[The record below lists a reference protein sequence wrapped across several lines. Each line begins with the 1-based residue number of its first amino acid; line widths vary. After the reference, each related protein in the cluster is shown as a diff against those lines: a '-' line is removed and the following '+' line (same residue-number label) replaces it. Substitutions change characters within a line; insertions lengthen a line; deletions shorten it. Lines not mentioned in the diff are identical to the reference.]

1 MQQFGI
7 FKKLYQYLIYQN
19 IIVNV
24 SCQIYREFFEGW
36 SLNYLYLFQVTT
48 KKVQS
53 GRPQSTA
60 DVRSLSG
67 GERSFST
74 VCFVL
79 ALWDV
84 ADSPFRML
92 DEFDVFMVCK
102 KILNMYF
109 CH

>member
-1 MQQFGI
+1 MFA
-7 FKKLYQYLIYQN
+7 
-19 IIVNV
+19 
-24 SCQIYREFFEGW
+24 SH
-36 SLNYLYLFQVTT
+36 LNCSISRAQVTT
-48 KKVQS
+48 KKAQE
-53 GRPQSTA
+53 GRPQTTT

-92 DEFDVFMVCK
+92 DEFDVFMVSLESPQHFS
-102 KILNMYF
+102 ISHDFTFSYM
-109 CH
+109 